1 MSFNTLK
8 LYEALEQAKGEPRQ
22 MARAIADF
30 VMVDA
35 ALTTK
40 ADLRQRSPRCEPI

>member
-1 MSFNTLK
+1 MSSDTLK

-30 VMVDA
+30 VMV